1 MAAAASSVKNTGIG
15 FIGTF
20 PDSREDYRTKHE
32 ISGNY
37 RFHAVNYSSI
47 KLKATQI
54 TLNSELLIEF
64 YTYGSVDF
72 VVFRITILEN
82 SWIQVSAVIVP
93 FLSG

>member
-1 MAAAASSVKNTGIG
+1 MAAAASSVKNSGIG

-20 PDSREDYRTKHE
+20 PDSSEDRTKHE
-32 ISGNY
+32 ISSNY
-37 RFHAVNYSSI
+37 RVHAVNYSSI